1 MNQYTSFFGKCKS
14 AASILQKR
22 RARNAEWEDNL
33 RHPER
38 FLHQKVN
45 RDGMKR
51 CACCGRLFKPTRFHE
66 DDQLYC
72 KDDECKRQR
81 DNYRARKAYKE
92 RVSTREGKIE
102 HYQKSKAKRTM
113 VEEAIGIEHSEDK
126 YARKRNA
133 VRRKLEEM
141 KEKNGWRQNVRECK
155 FLQSNVKNTTV
166 LKSQKAPQNHPCN
179 SLISK
184 CLKGAFQKSLF

>member
-81 DNYRARKAYKE
+81 DNYRDRKAYKE

-141 KEKNGWRQNVRECK
+141 KEKLDSMLYALLGMVVSFGLPTADLVVEKIRDFIKMGEEL
-155 FLQSNVKNTTV
+155 F
-166 LKSQKAPQNHPCN
+166 LKSIEN
-179 SLISK
+179 
-184 CLKGAFQKSLF
+184 G